1 MRATYQ
7 CYSSVRCVFRY
18 CGIYTGPWWCVVV
31 YLNVCS
37 TRPCD
42 WIDCKCMYCDGA
54 LYSAAC
60 CVWNV
65 SWGIFCQFDC
75 VLYMSMQ
82 CDDFQVHQQQ
92 QQQHHLVG
100 CCQFSSSRS
109 SSSSS
114 TRLSSTNVSAIYV
127 IKNNSL
133 RGNTVTGCFCA
144 SAQNQITTIETYL
157 IEHEA
162 QHCV

>member
-1 MRATYQ
+1 MCAVHVHAIGLIASACIATAHSIRLRVAFGM
-7 CYSSVRCVFRY
+7 C
-18 CGIYTGPWWCVVV
+18 
-31 YLNVCS
+31 L
-37 TRPCD
+37 
-42 WIDCKCMYCDGA
+42 
-54 LYSAAC
+54 
-60 CVWNV
+60 
-65 SWGIFCQFDC
+65 GIFCQFDC

-82 CDDFQVHQQQ
+82 FDDFQVHQQQ

-162 QHCV
+162 KHCV